1 MIRGKESEMNS
12 NKSASPVTQDQ
23 KIFVLVHGGAQGAW
37 AFGKLA
43 WLLAADG
50 HHVIARDLPGN
61 GLRARL
67 PRSYLERP
75 FDPARFATEPSPA
88 AQLSAHDYAG
98 EVIETISQ
106 LAERMPGHHLVLV
119 GHSFMGLTLS
129 RVAEA
134 IPEHI
139 GRLAYISALM
149 PAPGKSFF
157 DYLGTPEF
165 AASEI
170 PPLLVGD
177 PAVTG
182 ALRIDFRSTDP
193 GYQARIKS
201 ALAADV
207 EDDEWR
213 AVTSMVTPDIPTG
226 PLADPAAIT
235 PGRWGAI
242 PRTYISDTA
251 DSAIPAAAQRMF
263 IEEADKLTPGNRTE
277 VRELAA
283 SHCPFLSQPDQLASI
298 LLQL

>member
-1 MIRGKESEMNS
+1 
-12 NKSASPVTQDQ
+12 
-23 KIFVLVHGGAQGAW
+23 
-37 AFGKLA
+37 
-43 WLLAADG
+43 
-50 HHVIARDLPGN
+50 
-61 GLRARL
+61 
-67 PRSYLERP
+67 
-75 FDPARFATEPSPA
+75 
-88 AQLSAHDYAG
+88 
-98 EVIETISQ
+98 
-106 LAERMPGHHLVLV
+106 MPGHHLVLA
-119 GHSFMGLTLS
+119 GHSFMGPTLS
-129 RVAEA
+129 RAAEA

-139 GRLAYISALM
+139 GRLAYTSALM

-182 ALRIDFRSTDP
+182 ALRIDFRSADP

-213 AVTSMVTPDIPTG
+213 AVTNMVSPDIPTS
-226 PLADPAAIT
+226 PLAEPAAIT

-251 DSAIPAAAQRMF
+251 DRAIPPAAQQLF
-263 IEEADKLTPGNRTE
+263 IEEADKVTPGNQTE

-283 SHCPFLSQPDQLASI
+283 SHTPFLSQPDQLASI